1 MSKLPEPQET
11 KFIALDE
18 AKEEWEATGVLI
30 HAYTRAQAIDD
41 GVLVDVSSTAAEA
54 GFRWPV
60 ALTRTV
66 WVDAVE
72 WCEADSDR
80 QIYQDEAGRLWD
92 VLWMAYLA
100 ARRKSG
106 ESETLFQVYRVP
118 HGGRDIRSRLV
129 TLKMV
134 SGPGDNGEPVI
145 TIMQPDED

>member
-11 KFIALDE
+11 KFITLDE

-30 HAYTRAQAIDD
+30 HTYTRAQAIED
-41 GVLVDVSSTAAEA
+41 GVLIDVSNTAREA

-60 ALTRTV
+60 ALTSAA
-66 WVDAVE
+66 WADAVE
-72 WCEADSDR
+72 WSETDSER
-80 QIYQDEAGRLWD
+80 QAYQDESGRLWD

-106 ESETLFQVYRVP
+106 ESETLFQLYRVP
-118 HGGRDIRSRLV
+118 RGGRGVRPRLT
-129 TLKMV
+129 TLKMI